1 MFENTFQ
8 GPGAGTYLDHT
19 LEILIMLLVAFLLGL
34 LLGYILWQKWRKLY
48 LDLDA
53 EHNRLK
59 SAHVELEKEHAGLQ
73 YRLEQ
78 SEHDNATHRR
88 KISSLEGDLT
98 GLRFRLDKCE
108 SDLAVM
114 AADNASR
121 QAMAATLV
129 APPANPDNLKKIEG
143 IGPKTEKLFNDA
155 GIWTFEALAQ
165 TPATRLR
172 EILEAAGPSFR
183 LSSPDTWPKQA
194 DMAASGKWE
203 ELKEYQDQ
211 MDGGKNPSL

>member
-8 GPGAGTYLDHT
+8 GPGDGTYLDHT
-19 LEILIMLLVAFLLGL
+19 FEILLMLLVAFLLGL

-48 LDLDA
+48 EDLDA
-53 EHNRLK
+53 EHSRLK
-59 SAHVELEKEHAGLQ
+59 KNHLEMEKEYVGLQ

-78 SEHDNATHRR
+78 SENDNASHRR

-108 SDLAVM
+108 SDLAVI
-114 AADNASR
+114 AAENSSKM
-121 QAMAATLV
+121 AMA

-143 IGPKTEKLFNDA
+143 IGPKTEKLCNDI

-165 TPATRLR
+165 TSTAKLR
-172 EILEAAGPSFR
+172 EMLEVAGPSFR

-194 DMAASGKWE
+194 ELAAAAKWE
-203 ELKEYQDQ
+203 ELKAYQDQ
-211 MDGGKNPSL
+211 LDGGMTPSI